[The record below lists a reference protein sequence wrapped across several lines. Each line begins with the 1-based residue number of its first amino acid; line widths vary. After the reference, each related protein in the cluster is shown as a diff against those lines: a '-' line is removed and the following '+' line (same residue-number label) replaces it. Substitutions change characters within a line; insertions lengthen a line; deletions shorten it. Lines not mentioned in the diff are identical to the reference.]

1 MTLEFE
7 GMILI
12 VEGEYQ
18 PYEREELEYPGY
30 PEGYY
35 ITSIKDVDGEEIDV
49 EDMDGLEDLALET
62 YKGNAEEAQIEN
74 YLDHKDD

>member
-1 MTLEFE
+1 MKLEFK
-7 GMILI
+7 GNVLT

-18 PYEREELEYPGY
+18 PYEPMDLEYPGC